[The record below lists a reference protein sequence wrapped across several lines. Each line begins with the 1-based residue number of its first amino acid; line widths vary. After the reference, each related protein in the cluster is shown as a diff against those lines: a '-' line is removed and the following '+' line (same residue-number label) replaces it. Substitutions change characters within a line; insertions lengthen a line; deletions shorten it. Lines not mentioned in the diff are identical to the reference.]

1 MLWKFKKSG
10 SQSAQTATSFSLGSP
25 EIPVGAPQN
34 TDVVSAA
41 KVENADVSPRHVS
54 GSYVIPR
61 GYRIVGTV
69 VSSRPVVVD
78 GELSGPVLVAPSV
91 TVGKGGTLAV
101 PTQVSSIS
109 VEGVV
114 TGPVLVRDTFE
125 VWPGGEVRGD
135 VEAGSLRIH
144 PGGVI
149 AGAHLAIGPGRDSS
163 S

>member
-1 MLWKFKKSG
+1 MLWKFKKSTP
-10 SQSAQTATSFSLGSP
+10 QTTQTATSFSLGST
-25 EIPVGAPQN
+25 ENLVAGAQN
-34 TDVVSAA
+34 TDVPTVGN
-41 KVENADVSPRHVS
+41 VENTDAPRKHVS
-54 GSYVIPR
+54 GAYVVPR

-69 VSSRPVVVD
+69 VSSRPIVVD
-78 GELSGPVLVAPSV
+78 GEMSGPVLVAPSV
-91 TVGKGGTLAV
+91 TVGKEGRLAA

-149 AGAHLAIGPGRDSS
+149 SGAHLAIGPGRESS

>member
-1 MLWKFKKSG
+1 MWKSKKT
-10 SQSAQTATSFSLGSP
+10 SQQAPQTATTFSLGSA
-25 EIPVGAPQN
+25 ENLVTTAQ
-34 TDVVSAA
+34 
-41 KVENADVSPRHVS
+41 NADVPTVGAVENTDTARKHVA
-54 GSYVIPR
+54 GAYVVPR

-91 TVGKGGTLAV
+91 TVGKEGRLAV

-125 VWPGGEVRGD
+125 VWPGGEVQGD

-149 AGAHLAIGPGRDSS
+149 SGAHLAIGPGRESS

>member
-1 MLWKFKKSG
+1 MLWKFKKTG
-10 SQSAQTATSFSLGSP
+10 PQTAQTATNFSIGSS
-25 EIPVGAPQN
+25 ENLVGTPQ
-34 TDVVSAA
+34 
-41 KVENADVSPRHVS
+41 NADVPTVGSIENTDAPRKHVA
-54 GSYVIPR
+54 GAYVVPR

-91 TVGKGGTLAV
+91 KVGKEGRLAV

-149 AGAHLAIGPGRDSS
+149 SGAHLAIGPGRDSS